1 MDFDHIVELQ
11 TAYLD
16 CKTELDAHEA
26 ETVSRRHSNLVP
38 ARLSLR
44 ARVMSSPPRDD
55 AWRLDVD
62 HFDGFQWDEMVAR
75 RLWLEIAPHM
85 ADEATIE
92 FQDEQMDRWR
102 IRWSGG
108 RVYEEFPK
116 EIIWGLE
123 REITREWLGQAERER
138 VV

>member
-11 TAYLD
+11 AAYLD
-16 CKTELDAHEA
+16 CKTEHNAHEA
-26 ETVSRRHSNLVP
+26 ESLSRRHSDLVP
-38 ARLSLR
+38 ARLALR
-44 ARVMSSPPRDD
+44 AQAMSSPPRDD
-55 AWRLDVD
+55 SWRLEVD
-62 HFDGFQWDEMVAR
+62 HFDGFQWDEMAAR

-92 FQDEQMDRWR
+92 FQDENMDRWR

-108 RVYEEFPK
+108 CVYEEFPK

-123 REITREWLGQAERER
+123 REITAEWIDTPKREG
-138 VV
+138 